1 MIMFK
6 LWCDQVSYIFF
17 FFFFFFISEMCEEYI
32 NIYKLYKYALRWSLL
47 LTYRLTS
54 MQLFFADSI
63 EASLGSLAGTKLH
76 SIQIGFRQTETI
88 SALIAQTGKQ
98 LYLVKAWPKPW
109 RV

>member
-1 MIMFK
+1 MRSGLI
-6 LWCDQVSYIFF
+6 Y
-17 FFFFFFISEMCEEYI
+17 FFFFFISEMCEEYI
-32 NIYKLYKYALRWSLL
+32 NIYKLYKYALRWFFL
-47 LTYRLTS
+47 LTYRLMS

-63 EASLGSLAGTKLH
+63 VASLGSLAGTKLR

-88 SALIAQTGKQ
+88 SAFIAQTGKQ

>member
-17 FFFFFFISEMCEEYI
+17 FFFFISEM
-32 NIYKLYKYALRWSLL
+32 YKLYKYALRWSLL

-54 MQLFFADSI
+54 MQLFVADSI
-63 EASLGSLAGTKLH
+63 VASLGSLAGTKLR

-98 LYLVKAWPKPW
+98 L
-109 RV
+109 